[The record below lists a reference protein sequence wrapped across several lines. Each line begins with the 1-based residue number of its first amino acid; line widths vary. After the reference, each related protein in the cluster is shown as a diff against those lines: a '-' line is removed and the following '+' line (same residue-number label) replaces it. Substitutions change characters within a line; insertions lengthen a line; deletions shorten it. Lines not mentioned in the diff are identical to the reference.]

1 MAPEVTE
8 SVVAVDPVSERAL
21 LGTAGDFLAPLEK
34 APPADARN
42 AAAVGQHFES
52 LFTTGISMKELEEGP
67 DFLGVK
73 LKYWAPAH
81 DPVPAGQAQRPA
93 DRGFPGHPADRP
105 FRHIP

>member
-42 AAAVGQHFES
+42 AER
-52 LFTTGISMKELEEGP
+52 L
-67 DFLGVK
+67 
-73 LKYWAPAH
+73 
-81 DPVPAGQAQRPA
+81 AGTSKASSPRA
-93 DRGFPGHPADRP
+93 SA
-105 FRHIP
+105 